1 MNTLLTKMVDLIET
15 TIVTGAEEIVMLLWK
30 KIFKDDLV
38 FGVGSIFGDRLD

>member
-15 TIVTGAEEIVMLLWK
+15 TIVTGWK